1 MKYLIYLFAA
11 GLIGLSVYSL
21 FGESAMNMV
30 DNWRKDDDIE
40 AVEMAYRQNS
50 DFTDQSVANYSLVSN
65 IEGEIEAEP
74 EVLPDKE
81 NYRDFMDGS
90 LPGSGDTAF
99 GIISVDDV
107 GLKEPVYTGPAT
119 PEQLDKGV
127 SLVEADESLSDQNIS
142 IAGHRVEGRDIH
154 FNQLAKA
161 KEGMDVKL
169 KLVDHT
175 RTYKITRIHSVDPG
189 ETEILAEY
197 NGPDRLTLITCDDYD
212 YDSGLFMTRTV
223 FVAELVS
230 VDFA

>member
-50 DFTDQSVANYSLVSN
+50 DFTDQSVANYPLVSN

>member
-11 GLIGLSVYSL
+11 GLIRLSVYSL
-21 FGESAMNMV
+21 FGESAMNMM
-30 DNWRKDDDIE
+30 DNCRNDEDIE
-40 AVEMAYRQNS
+40 AVEMAYRQNR
-50 DFTDQSVANYSLVSN
+50 DLTDQSVANYSLVSN

-127 SLVEADESLSDQNIS
+127 SLVEA
-142 IAGHRVEGRDIH
+142 
-154 FNQLAKA
+154 
-161 KEGMDVKL
+161 
-169 KLVDHT
+169 
-175 RTYKITRIHSVDPG
+175 
-189 ETEILAEY
+189 
-197 NGPDRLTLITCDDYD
+197 
-212 YDSGLFMTRTV
+212 
-223 FVAELVS
+223 
-230 VDFA
+230 

>member
-1 MKYLIYLFAA
+1 MKYLIYLFAV
-11 GLIGLSVYSL
+11 GLVGLSMYSL
-21 FGESAMNMV
+21 FGQPAMNLL
-30 DNWRKDDDIE
+30 DDWRKGDDIE
-40 AVEMAYRQNS
+40 AVEMAFMQNRQ
-50 DFTDQSVANYSLVSN
+50 FTDQSVANYPLVSN
-65 IEGEIEAEP
+65 IDGKMAVEP
-74 EVLPDKE
+74 EVLPDSE
-81 NYRDFMDGS
+81 NYRDFIDGS
-90 LPGSGDTAF
+90 LPESGDTAF
-99 GIISVDDV
+99 GIISVDEV
-107 GLKEPVYTGPAT
+107 GLKEPVYKGPAT

-127 SLVEADESLSDQNIS
+127 SLVEGDESLFDQNIS
-142 IAGHRVEGRDIH
+142 IAGHRVEGNDIH
-154 FNQLAKA
+154 FNQLANA

-212 YDSGLFMTRTV
+212 YETGLFMTRTV